1 MGNMFYSVALNLLG
15 KRGITPIMI
24 TMANQLLLGDC
35 LEKMNEIADSTVD
48 LIYLD
53 PPFFTERKHKL
64 KNRQRTKEFS
74 FDDIWKQESSY
85 AEFLHQRILKMR
97 ALLKDTGSIFVHCD
111 KMANHIVR
119 GVLDD
124 VFGSDCFQSEIIWQY
139 KRWSNAK
146 KGLLPSHQN
155 IYFYSKTQDFTF
167 NKVFMPYSEATNLD
181 QILQRRTRDKHNKS
195 IYARDGQ
202 GNIQQADAKQGV
214 PLSDV
219 WDIPYLNPKAKERV
233 GYPTQ
238 KPLLLLERI
247 IDLVTNENDLVLDPF
262 CGSGTT
268 CIAAS
273 LANRKYIG
281 IDQSEDAIQLS
292 QARLDNPIKTES
304 ILMKKGRKAF
314 ENANVD
320 ALQCLVGIEYN
331 PVHRNQG
338 IDAILV
344 EHHEGTPVLVKIQK
358 DNETLQQAKQLLR
371 NAMKVKASKMGF
383 LIQTQPAQ
391 EEHKVDPKPN
401 TYKQDLPE
409 QDAGAVIHIV
419 ETVELSIKRSINN
432 FL

>member
-1 MGNMFYSVALNLLG
+1 MSTH
-15 KRGITPIMI
+15 KK
-24 TMANQLLLGDC
+24 QLLLGDC
-35 LEKMNEIADSTVD
+35 LGKMNELDEASVD

-85 AEFLHQRILKMR
+85 AEFLHKRLLKMR
-97 ALLKDTGSIFVHCD
+97 SLLKDTGSIFVHCD

-124 VFGSDCFQSEIIWQY
+124 VFGAEHFQSEIIWQY

-155 IYFYSKTQDFTF
+155 IYFYSKTKDFTF
-167 NKVFMPYSEATNLD
+167 NKIFMPYSEATNLD

-195 IYARDGQ
+195 VYARDAQ
-202 GNIQQADAKQGV
+202 GNTQQADVKQGV

-247 IDLVTNENDLVLDPF
+247 IELVTNENDLVLDPF

-268 CIAAS
+268 CVAS
-273 LANRKYIG
+273 KLMNRQFVG
-281 IDQSEDAIQLS
+281 IDESQDAIDLAHS
-292 QARLDNPIKTES
+292 RLQNPVKTES
-304 ILMKKGRKAF
+304 HLLEKGRSAYKNT
-314 ENANVD
+314 NAE
-320 ALQCLVGIEYN
+320 ALMCLAGAAYN
-331 PVHRNQG
+331 PVQRNQG
-338 IDAILV
+338 IDAILK
-344 EHHEGTPVLVKIQK
+344 ELYQGAPVLVKIQK
-358 DNETLQQAKQLLR
+358 NSETVEKAAQLLTS
-371 NAMKVKASKMGF
+371 AMKVKASKKGI
-383 LIQTQPAQ
+383 LIKTTLDNGELEKALSD
-391 EEHKVDPKPN
+391 KN
-401 TYKQDLPE
+401 RICNE
-409 QDAGAVIHIV
+409 QIHVV
-419 ETVELSIKRSINN
+419 ETPALSIQRALNPAIDFNN
-432 FL
+432 E

>member
-1 MGNMFYSVALNLLG
+1 MGNMFHSVTLNLLD
-15 KRGITPIMI
+15 KRGITPTMI

-97 ALLKDTGSIFVHCD
+97 TLLKDTGSIFVHCD

-195 IYARDGQ
+195 IYARDKQ
-202 GNIQQADAKQGV
+202 GNTQQADAKQGV

-268 CIAAS
+268 CVAAS
-273 LANRKYIG
+273 LTNRKYIG

-304 ILMKKGRKAF
+304 TLMKKGRKAF
-314 ENANVD
+314 ENANVE

-344 EHHEGTPVLVKIQK
+344 EHHQGTPVLVKIQK
-358 DNETLQQAKQLLR
+358 AGETLQQAKQLLC

-391 EEHKVDPKPN
+391 EEHKFGPQQN
-401 TYKQDLPE
+401 TYKQELPD
-409 QDAGAVIHIV
+409 QDAGAGIHII

-432 FL
+432 FQ